1 MPGVSDPETTQE
13 SIQPNLAEFF
23 SMKRKRRD
31 DQAHTIG
38 NPGACRLLLH
48 DGHEGNPLKRDETRY
63 VSGRARTR
71 LLPISIDCYGLIV
84 EGLNKDHAPTTRSFF
99 DPSCLV

>member
-63 VSGRARTR
+63 VKSGLSINTAGDAGNIIVA
-71 LLPISIDCYGLIV
+71 LPCS
-84 EGLNKDHAPTTRSFF
+84 ATTSDSR
-99 DPSCLV
+99 